1 MREYE
6 FSLTHILPYK
16 NRISPYTEE
25 NGSVKTVFSHIS
37 CSVASFTSKISSKYL
52 PLKNDS
58 NKLKYLNMFV
68 PSVLRKL
75 INSVLINLIISRK
88 SLERLSYT
96 HLITWMTKNLTLRSK
111 NKSLWKHSGRFLR
124 NFLEVYKSF
133 SFRISGMICL
143 SWNYQNYFCLWF

>member
-6 FSLTHILPYK
+6 FSLTHILPYM

-25 NGSVKTVFSHIS
+25 NESAKPYSRIFHAVFL
-37 CSVASFTSKISSKYL
+37 ASKISSKYL

-58 NKLKYLNMFV
+58 NKPKYLNMFV
-68 PSVLRKL
+68 LSVLRKL

-111 NKSLWKHSGRFLR
+111 NKSLWKHCGRFLR

-143 SWNYQNYFCLWF
+143 SWNYQNYFCLLF